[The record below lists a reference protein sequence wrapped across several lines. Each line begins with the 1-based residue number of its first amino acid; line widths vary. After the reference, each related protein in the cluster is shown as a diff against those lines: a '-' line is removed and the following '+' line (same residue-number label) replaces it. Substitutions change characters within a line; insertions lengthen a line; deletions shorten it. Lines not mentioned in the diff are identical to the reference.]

1 MDHSWP
7 QAFAPSGLSLINWAG
22 TDHDTAVFAVAS
34 IRQCWETMGHA
45 TCPAMRSKEK
55 FNASND
61 RSRRT
66 DRASRAM
73 QRFILAR

>member
-1 MDHSWP
+1 
-7 QAFAPSGLSLINWAG
+7 
-22 TDHDTAVFAVAS
+22 VAS